1 MSSKDQGTPGLRL
14 GPTHSINLPVD
25 TKNGAV
31 RITTQLP
38 PPLATKTENKPAT
51 AGAGGKGSLASSPGK
66 GEYASLKVKQFRF
79 GPQNQPHIKYL
90 YASRENSVRSGD

>member
-1 MSSKDQGTPGLRL
+1 M
-14 GPTHSINLPVD
+14 GPTHPINLPVD

-38 PPLATKTENKPAT
+38 PPTSSAAKTENKPT
-51 AGAGGKGSLASSPGK
+51 TAGGKSSANSPGK

-90 YASRENSVRSGD
+90 YASRESSVRSGD